1 MRPKLRAATSL
12 AEGHDRAGPGIIALR
27 APMPRFHHELLRQ
40 LRLDLDLGQEEA
52 AAALGVDV
60 RTYRRYESGAVNE
73 GGPFAVRNASRRRL
87 LRRMCEELGVAEES
101 DWIVPDKPSPAASVA
116 TGHALQRAPHFV
128 GRADDLAALARWV
141 ADPDARVLAVLGI
154 GGAGKTALVER
165 FLAAHGAGAFVHS
178 FYDDPRTEAVI
189 AELTRDDGAG
199 LAVLDG
205 LEVMQSEG
213 GNGRAFGE
221 LEDPALRRALRS
233 AAAGVASRKVLV
245 TSRLP
250 LTDLAPWAEGVRT
263 LPLAPLT
270 PAESTALLRA
280 WGLTGDERALAPLA
294 EASAGHA
301 LSVAMVG
308 SYASTFL
315 GCDPG
320 LATELLPAQI
330 AGDDPLARRLSSV
343 LEAYAARLPPGERDL
358 LARLSL
364 FAGAADRDL
373 LVSLG
378 GGDARAVLGALAR
391 LERLGLVARTPAG
404 VTAHPFVRGHFKSL
418 LAAPQDGHAGLARAS
433 LAGPAT
439 TRVADGGLLDEY
451 ERVLAHTR
459 AAGGVLEAWG
469 IYLRAMGGFDNLGL
483 RVGAMTL
490 GARVL
495 AGFTDGGS
503 PERVDPR
510 LDGEARAGLLYDWG
524 LYAGALGDPALALR
538 CHEAHLRCVDASRWE
553 ASWARRS
560 MGLRTLAYVAWVAG
574 DLARAGRALDESI
587 ALAEAGGDAFH
598 LARGYAL
605 YAMVAHDAGDG
616 DASARWSTL
625 AGEVERSPSAR
636 RALWAAELRLD
647 AGDHRGARELAAGAL
662 EDCARRGWAGH
673 GAHAE
678 TLVGLSWAG
687 DDPARASA
695 CLARA
700 WPWARRSQEVELWL
714 RCHELAAAVAAVEG
728 RSDDA
733 ARERRRGLATARSHG
748 FGRFERRFTG

>member
-1 MRPKLRAATSL
+1 
-12 AEGHDRAGPGIIALR
+12 
-27 APMPRFHHELLRQ
+27 MPRFDHELLRR
-40 LRLDLDLGQEEA
+40 LRLDLNLGQEEA
-52 AAALGVDV
+52 AASLGVDV

-73 GGPFAVRNASRRRL
+73 GGPFEVRNASRRRL
-87 LRRMCEELGVAEES
+87 LRRMCEELGIAEES
-101 DWIVPDKPSPAASVA
+101 HWIVPDAPAPTSPVAA
-116 TGHALQRAPHFV
+116 GHALQRAPHFV
-128 GRADDLAALARWV
+128 GRADELAALSRWR
-141 ADPDARVLAVLGI
+141 AAPDARVLAVLGV

-165 FLAAHGAGAFVHS
+165 FLSAHGAGAFVHS
-178 FYDDPRTEAVI
+178 FYDDPRTEAVV
-189 AELTRDDGAG
+189 AELTRDEGAG

-205 LEVMQSEG
+205 VEVMQSEG

-233 AAAGVASRKVLV
+233 AAAGVVSRKVLV

-250 LTDLAPWAEGVRT
+250 LTDLAPWPEGVRT

-270 PAESTALLRA
+270 RAESTALLRA
-280 WGLTGDERALAPLA
+280 WGLSGDERALAPLA

-315 GCDPG
+315 GCDPA
-320 LATELLPAQI
+320 LATGLLPAEI
-330 AGDDPLARRLSSV
+330 AGDDPLARRLASV
-343 LEAYAARLPPGERDL
+343 LEAYAARLPPGEREL

-418 LAAPQDGHAGLARAS
+418 LAAPRDGHAGLARAS
-433 LAGPAT
+433 HAGPAT
-439 TRVADGGLLDEY
+439 TRVGDGGLLDEY

-459 AAGGVLEAWG
+459 AAGGVFEAWG

-495 AGFTDGGS
+495 AGFTEAGS

-510 LDGEARAGLLYDWG
+510 LDGEARAALLYEWA
-524 LYAGALGDPALALR
+524 LYAGALGDAALALR
-538 CHEAHLRCVDASRWE
+538 CHEAHLGCLDSRRRE
-553 ASWARRS
+553 FARARRS
-560 MGLRTLAYVAWVAG
+560 MGLRTLAYVAWVTG
-574 DLARAGRALDESI
+574 DLARAGSALDESV
-587 ALAEAGGDAFH
+587 ALAEADEDAFS
-598 LARGYAL
+598 LARAYAL

-616 DASARWSTL
+616 AASARWLTL
-625 AGEVERSPSAR
+625 AAGVERSPTAR

-647 AGDHRGARELAAGAL
+647 EGDRPGARGLASAAL

-673 GAHAE
+673 VAHAE

-687 DDPARASA
+687 EDPARASA

-700 WPWARRSQEVELWL
+700 WPWARRSQEVEVWL
-714 RCHELAAAVAAVEG
+714 RCHELAAAVAAAEG
-728 RSDDA
+728 RHDDA
-733 ARERRRGLATARSHG
+733 AGERRRALATARSHG
-748 FGRFERRFTG
+748 FARFERRFGG